1 MNLIEAIILGL
12 VQGLTEFLPVS
23 SSGHLV
29 IFQDFLGMNQPG
41 VTLEV
46 ILHFGTLLSVLF
58 VFGRDFLDLLRF
70 PKDAEQRRFLLLL
83 LVGLIPTALMAFLLG
98 DYMELLFN
106 SPLAVGMMLLV
117 TGGLLKLLTV
127 FTGGKKD
134 ITGMKYQDALW
145 VGLLQ
150 GVAIIPGISRSG
162 STITAAVWR
171 GLDQATAVRY
181 SFMLAAPVIFGAT
194 LLEVKD
200 LLAAGIERALLVN
213 YLAGGLVAFL
223 AGIFAIKTFI
233 RLLQRHKFHYFAYY
247 CWAAGAFIIIYALL
261 RYGFVF

>member
-1 MNLIEAIILGL
+1 
-12 VQGLTEFLPVS
+12 
-23 SSGHLV
+23 
-29 IFQDFLGMNQPG
+29 MNQPG

-145 VGLLQ
+145 VGLLV
-150 GVAIIPGISRSG
+150 GCHYSG
-162 STITAAVWR
+162 YFPFRSTITAAVWR

-181 SFMLAAPVIFGAT
+181 FFMLAAPVIFGAT
-194 LLEVKD
+194 LLM
-200 LLAAGIERALLVN
+200 LL
-213 YLAGGLVAFL
+213 
-223 AGIFAIKTFI
+223 I
-233 RLLQRHKFHYFAYY
+233 RLPPVSDGRSWLTTWLEDCGLPGRHFRH
-247 CWAAGAFIIIYALL
+247 
-261 RYGFVF
+261 